1 MASQLSARRP
11 PAALF
16 ALLLLAACSDA
27 LPSGPGAP
35 LLPAP
40 PEGTVAALNCT
51 AQVSPAVVA
60 CAPANRVGGAQAS
73 IVGGQNVNVRLTAG
87 NFDNTGGV
95 FSMDVTVQNLL
106 ATPMGGADP
115 ADSSGVYV
123 FFYAGPASAT
133 GTVDVLDPDGVGFF
147 TGAGQPYYHWPEVLP
162 RDGVSGARR
171 WKFTV
176 SPSVV
181 SFQFQVYV
189 QAELMPLLVFDL
201 ASGGNRDV
209 YRMAMDG
216 SDLLRLT
223 TNAGDDRNPTA
234 SESTVVF
241 STFRHGKPELYSV
254 PLAGGA
260 ETRLTT
266 NTASEGDPA
275 LSADGLRLAYTSDAA
290 LGVSKVW
297 TAGPDGTG
305 ASRATPESFG
315 SDGEPEAGPAWAP
328 AGTRLALVGTDN
340 GSADVYD
347 LTLGDVPS
355 LLAGGATSEVD
366 PAWSPDGTR
375 LVYTSNLTGSGDLYM
390 LRLSDNQVTRLTSGA
405 TAESYATWTSNGR
418 IVYLAFLSGGGTELR
433 WLNPDVPGSGG
444 TIPVAGAPNRPH
456 AVPGGGP
463 G

>member
-1 MASQLSARRP
+1 MASQLFARRP
-11 PAALF
+11 HGALF
-16 ALLLLAACSDA
+16 ALLLLAACADA
-27 LPSGPGAP
+27 LPSGPASP
-35 LLPAP
+35 LLPP
-40 PEGTVAALNCT
+40 LPEGALAVLSCT
-51 AQVSPAVVA
+51 AQVSPAAVT
-60 CAPANRVGGAQAS
+60 CAPSQSVGGARAS
-73 IVGGQNVNVRLTAG
+73 IFGGQNVNVRLAAG
-87 NFDNTGGV
+87 NFANAGGV

-133 GTVDVLDPDGVGFF
+133 GSVDVYEPDGEGFF
-147 TGAGQPYYHWPEVLP
+147 TGAAQPYFHWPEVLP
-162 RDGVSGARR
+162 RDGVSQAKR
-171 WKFTV
+171 WQFTV

-181 SFQFQVYV
+181 TFQFQVYV

-223 TNAGDDRNPTA
+223 TDAGDDRNPTA

-241 STFRHGKPELYSV
+241 STFRHGKPELYSI
-254 PLAGGA
+254 PLAGGE

-266 NTASEGDPA
+266 NTTSEGDPA

-290 LGVSKVW
+290 LGVAKVW
-297 TAGPDGTG
+297 TANPDGTG
-305 ASRATPESFG
+305 AARATPESFG
-315 SDGEPEAGPAWAP
+315 SEAEPEAGPAWAP
-328 AGTRLALVGTDN
+328 AGSRLALVGTDN

-347 LTLGDVPS
+347 FTLGGAPA
-355 LLAGGATSEVD
+355 LLAGGGTAEVD
-366 PAWSPDGTR
+366 PAWSQDGTR
-375 LVYTSNLTGSGDLYM
+375 LVYTSNLTGAGDLYM
-390 LRLSDNQVTRLTSGA
+390 LRLSDSQVTRLTSGV
-405 TAESYATWTSNGR
+405 TTESYGTWTRNGR
-418 IVYLAFLSGGGTELR
+418 IVYLAFLSGGATELR

-444 TIPVAGAPNRPH
+444 VIPVAGAPNRPH

>member
-1 MASQLSARRP
+1 MASQLFARRP
-11 PAALF
+11 HGVLF
-16 ALLLLAACSDA
+16 ALLLLAACADA
-27 LPSGPGAP
+27 LPSGPASP
-35 LLPAP
+35 LLPAL
-40 PEGTVAALNCT
+40 PEGCT
-51 AQVSPAVVA
+51 GRAELHRPGEPCRGELRAVPAT
-60 CAPANRVGGAQAS
+60 GGAQAS
-73 IVGGQNVNVRLTAG
+73 IFGGQNVNVRLTAG
-87 NFDNTGGV
+87 NFANAGGV

-133 GTVDVLDPDGVGFF
+133 GSVDVYEPDGQGFF
-147 TGAGQPYYHWPEVLP
+147 TGAAQPYFHWPEVVP
-162 RDGVSGARR
+162 RDGVSQARR
-171 WKFTV
+171 WQFTL

-201 ASGGNRDV
+201 ASGGNRDI

-234 SESTVVF
+234 SDSTVVF

-254 PLAGGA
+254 PLTGGA

-266 NTASEGDPA
+266 TSASEGDPA
-275 LSADGLRLAYTSDAA
+275 LSPDGLRLAYTSDAA
-290 LGVSKVW
+290 IGVSKVW
-297 TAGPDGTG
+297 TSSPDGTG
-305 ASRATPESFG
+305 AARAAPASFG
-315 SDGEPEAGPAWAP
+315 SDGEPEASPAWAP
-328 AGTRLALVGTDN
+328 AGNRMALVGTGN
-340 GSADVYD
+340 GSADVFD
-347 LTLGDVPS
+347 FTLGGSPT
-355 LLAGGATSEVD
+355 LLAGGATAEVD

-375 LVYTSNLTGSGDLYM
+375 LVYTSNVTGAGDLYM
-390 LRLSDNQVTRLTSGA
+390 LRLSDGQVTRLTSGP
-405 TAESYATWTSNGR
+405 TAESYGTWTRNGR
-418 IVYLAFLSGGGTELR
+418 IVYLAFLAGGATELR

-444 TIPVAGAPNRPH
+444 VIPVAGAPNRPH